1 MTVHEWSELTREQLG
16 ALLPE
21 ALVVLAVG
29 ATEQHG
35 PHLPTGT
42 DALVVEA
49 VVRGAAA
56 AFVSERDLVL
66 APVLAF
72 GASDHHFPFGGT
84 LSLRVETMT
93 EVLLDLARSV
103 AAAGGRRLLIVNGHG
118 GNRGACHSAVQRAA
132 TAHGLLAAYADY
144 WELLLADAP
153 PGPGDPPV
161 PGHAG
166 GFESSLVAHLRP
178 ELVRELPDRPAP
190 PPDAGPDPGPD
201 PGLGVT
207 VHEQAAWTR
216 IDGFTDRPA
225 DADAEAGRRW
235 FDACVAALATRIERL
250 TS

>member
-16 ALLPE
+16 LLLPE

-42 DALVVEA
+42 DALVVDA
-49 VVRGAAA
+49 VVRRAAA
-56 AFVSERDLVL
+56 AAAAGRDLVL
-66 APVLAF
+66 APTLAF

-103 AAAGGRRLLIVNGHG
+103 AVSGGRRLLIVNGHG
-118 GNRGACHSAVQRAA
+118 GNRGACQSAAQRAA
-132 TAHGLLAAYADY
+132 TAHELHVAYADY

-153 PGPGDPPV
+153 PGPADPPV

-166 GFESSLVAHLRP
+166 AFESSLVTHLRP
-178 ELVRELPDRPAP
+178 ELVRELPGRAAPAP
-190 PPDAGPDPGPD
+190 GPS
-201 PGLGVT
+201 LGVS
-207 VHEQAAWTR
+207 VQEQASWTR

-225 DADAEAGRRW
+225 DADAEAGQRW
-235 FDACVAALATRIERL
+235 FEACVAALAARIERL
-250 TS
+250 TA

>member
-1 MTVHEWSELTREQLG
+1 MTVHEWSELTREELRV
-16 ALLPE
+16 LLPE

-42 DALVVEA
+42 DALVVDA

-56 AFVSERDLVL
+56 AAGAARDLVL
-66 APVLAF
+66 GPTLAF

-103 AAAGGRRLLIVNGHG
+103 AVSGGRRLLIVNGHG
-118 GNRGACHSAVQRAA
+118 GNRGACHSAAQRAA
-132 TAHGLLAAYADY
+132 TAHGLHVGYADY
-144 WELLLADAP
+144 WALLVADAP
-153 PGPGDPPV
+153 PGPDGPPV

-166 GFESSLVAHLRP
+166 AFESSLVAHLRP
-178 ELVRELPDRPAP
+178 ALVRELPDRQAPATGP
-190 PPDAGPDPGPD
+190 P
-201 PGLGVT
+201 LGVT
-207 VHEQAAWTR
+207 VQEQASWAR

-225 DADAEAGRRW
+225 DADAAAGQRW
-235 FDACVAALATRIERL
+235 FDACVTALAARIERL
-250 TS
+250 ASL